1 MPGPLKGVKIL
12 DFSALLPGPFAT
24 MMMADL
30 GADVLKV
37 ESPNRP
43 DMVRFIPPFD
53 RGESACHHALNRN
66 KRSIAIDLKHPE
78 GAGVVG
84 RLVKTYDVLLEQFRP
99 GVMERLGIGYETL
112 RAENERLIYCS
123 LTGYGRTGP
132 YRDRAGH
139 DMNYLSMA
147 GLMSFCGRAKTG
159 PVPQGVQIA
168 DIGCGSYNAVVG
180 ILAAVICRD
189 RTGEGQQV
197 DISMTDGAIGWSTFH
212 ATRYLVGGE
221 VPGPETEYLNG
232 GSFYDYYRTRD
243 GRYMSV
249 GSIEP
254 KFFAALCTGIGREDL
269 VDKVPMEHKGGE
281 AWRELK
287 EAITAAFVEKSQ
299 AEWIE
304 IFAGLDACVE
314 PVLTLEEMARH
325 PLTEARNMV
334 VDVPGPDG
342 AAQRQIGSPF
352 KFSATEAEYRHQGV
366 KLGEHTDECLA
377 EAGFTKEEIRRLRD
391 DGVFG

>member
-1 MPGPLKGVKIL
+1 MPGPLTGVKIL

-37 ESPNRP
+37 ESPQRP
-43 DMVRFIPPFD
+43 DLLRFAPPFD

-66 KRSIAIDLKHPE
+66 KRSIAIDLKNPE
-78 GAGVVG
+78 GPGIVR

-99 GVMERLGIGYETL
+99 GVMERLGLAYEAL

-123 LTGYGRTGP
+123 LTGYGQTGP

-139 DMNYLSMA
+139 DMNYLSIA
-147 GLMSFCGRAKTG
+147 GVMSYCGRRETG

-180 ILAAVICRD
+180 ILSAIVHLT
-189 RTGEGQQV
+189 RTGQGQHV
-197 DISMTDGAIGWSTFH
+197 DISMTDGAISWSTFH
-212 ATRYLVGGE
+212 AVRSLVGGE
-221 VPGPETEYLNG
+221 NPGPETEYLNG

-254 KFFAALCTGIGREDL
+254 KFFASLCTGIGREDL
-269 VDKVPMEHKGGE
+269 IDKVPLEHKGGE
-281 AWRELK
+281 AWREIK
-287 EAITAAFVEKSQ
+287 EAIAAAFEEKTQ

-304 IFAGLDACVE
+304 VFAELDACVE
-314 PVLTLEEMARH
+314 PVLTIEEMSRH
-325 PLTEARNMV
+325 PHTAARNMV
-334 VDVPGPDG
+334 VSVPGPDNTT
-342 AAQRQIGSPF
+342 QRQIGSPF
-352 KFSATEAEYRHQGV
+352 KFSSTEAAYRHQGS
-366 KLGEHTDECLA
+366 KLGEHTDEALA
-377 EAGFTKEEIRRLRD
+377 ESGFTEDEIRSLREQ
-391 DGVFG
+391 GALG